1 MLKEMGNLNEYK
13 KVRDSRDA
21 LFEYLNFFSVIS

>member
-1 MLKEMGNLNEYK
+1 MLKEMENLNEYK